1 MESVKFSTPEKQSM
15 TTPQVNRS
23 RSAPAA
29 GGTPHGKLVRRRSAP
44 MADAGRA
51 PRAATVSSTYRTWGL
66 RRRSEPLEIYH
77 PDQFPFIARIRAHLA
92 LELIEVRGEG
102 EPLQVALG
110 QAESQLDPDATA
122 ERVTPF
128 FSSLESL
135 DYFCRLN
142 LQTYLAVPGPA
153 RLPRKWFWQEAAR
166 TSRPPSRGGSIVNE
180 AAVGST

>member
-1 MESVKFSTPEKQSM
+1 M

-23 RSAPAA
+23 SSVPAA
-29 GGTPHGKLVRRRSAP
+29 SATARSKLARRRSAP
-44 MADAGRA
+44 KADVARA
-51 PRAATVSSTYRTWGL
+51 PRAAAVASTYRTWGL

-92 LELIEVRGEG
+92 LELTEVRGEG

-110 QAESQLDPDATA
+110 QAESQVDPDATA

-153 RLPRKWFWQEAAR
+153 QLPRKWFWQEAAR
-166 TSRPPSRGGSIVNE
+166 TSRPPARGGSIVNE
-180 AAVGST
+180 AALGST

>member
-1 MESVKFSTPEKQSM
+1 M
-15 TTPQVNRS
+15 TTPQANRTS
-23 RSAPAA
+23 VPAA
-29 GGTPHGKLVRRRSAP
+29 GATARGKLVHRRSTP
-44 MADAGRA
+44 KADTARPTRSPAAG
-51 PRAATVSSTYRTWGL
+51 STYRTWGL

-77 PDQFPFIARIRAHLA
+77 PDQFPFIARVRSHLT

-110 QAESQLDPDATA
+110 QAENSIDPDATA

-153 RLPRKWFWQEAAR
+153 QLPRKWFWQEAAR
-166 TSRPPSRGGSIVNE
+166 SSRLPARGGSIVSE
-180 AAVGST
+180 AAVGSN

>member
-1 MESVKFSTPEKQSM
+1 M
-15 TTPQVNRS
+15 TAAQVNRS
-23 RSAPAA
+23 SSAPTSTSVRANIQ
-29 GGTPHGKLVRRRSAP
+29 RRRGGSSAEG
-44 MADAGRA
+44 GRTA
-51 PRAATVSSTYRTWGL
+51 RTAAVGSTYRTWGL

-77 PDQFPFIARIRAHLA
+77 PDQFPFIARVREHLA

-110 QAESQLDPDATA
+110 QAESQVDPDATA

-142 LQTYLAVPGPA
+142 LQTYLAIPGPSQ
-153 RLPRKWFWQEAAR
+153 LPRKWFWQEAAR
-166 TSRPPSRGGSIVNE
+166 TSRLPARGGSIVNE

>member
-1 MESVKFSTPEKQSM
+1 MHPVKVSTPGNQSM
-15 TTPQVNRS
+15 TTPQTNRTS
-23 RSAPAA
+23 SVPAA
-29 GGTPHGKLVRRRSAP
+29 GATARSKVARRRNAP
-44 MADAGRA
+44 KADATRST
-51 PRAATVSSTYRTWGL
+51 RSTTVGSTYRTWGL

-110 QAESQLDPDATA
+110 QPENLVDPDATA

-142 LQTYLAVPGPA
+142 LQTYLAVPGPKQ
-153 RLPRKWFWQEAAR
+153 LPRKWFWQEAAR
-166 TSRPPSRGGSIVNE
+166 TSRLPARGGSIVSE
-180 AAVGST
+180 AAVGSS

>member
-1 MESVKFSTPEKQSM
+1 M
-15 TTPQVNRS
+15 TMPQVNRS
-23 RSAPAA
+23 SPGPTASATARDTRA
-29 GGTPHGKLVRRRSAP
+29 RRRSAP
-44 MADAGRA
+44 KADASRA
-51 PRAATVSSTYRTWGL
+51 PRSTGATYRTWGL

-110 QAESQLDPDATA
+110 QAESQVDPDATA

-166 TSRPPSRGGSIVNE
+166 TSRLPARGGSIVSE
-180 AAVGST
+180 AALGSS

>member
-1 MESVKFSTPEKQSM
+1 M
-15 TTPQVNRS
+15 TTPQVNRTS
-23 RSAPAA
+23 PAPAA
-29 GGTPHGKLVRRRSAP
+29 SATARGKLARRRSAP
-44 MADAGRA
+44 KADA
-51 PRAATVSSTYRTWGL
+51 AARTARSGATGATYRTWGL

-110 QAESQLDPDATA
+110 QPENHVDPDATA

-142 LQTYLAVPGPA
+142 LQIYLAVPGPA
-153 RLPRKWFWQEAAR
+153 QLPRKWFWQEAAR
-166 TSRPPSRGGSIVNE
+166 TSRPPARGGSIVSE
-180 AAVGST
+180 AAVGSN